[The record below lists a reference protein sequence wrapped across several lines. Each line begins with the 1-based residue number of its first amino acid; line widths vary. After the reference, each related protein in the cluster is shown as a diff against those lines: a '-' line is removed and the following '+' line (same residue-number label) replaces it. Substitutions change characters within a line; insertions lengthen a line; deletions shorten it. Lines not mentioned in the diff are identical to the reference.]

1 MENNFDLC
9 YNSGHET
16 FREPDATGEAA
27 PTSNPVAK
35 KGHDLVGGGSTTRIL
50 RKFRFSM
57 AAGLSEGRGK
67 RLESE
72 SLSRSSCQTFRTREK
87 AIGEP
92 FAERPCSFWLQHR
105 SLDHAPCGRSN
116 SQVFWNSLSSQ
127 PPLATSDGVGMEL
140 PKARTSGS
148 GKGRGRD
155 RTLEE
160 ETLAGNKK
168 KPSHLEPIWPSSMRV
183 DFCSFPMFAEHGRR
197 GDKLPSCIIST
208 GEKESRPSRPL
219 LSRPSDDTWRFTSN
233 FKGRI
238 LRPQMWRSFCAIS
251 RNTSVGMLF
260 SYGIELSSIGEKQSM
275 TSWIAT
281 QDSMWNGF
289 PDMPRS
295 SIRLNLYG
303 PRRNAD
309 WPIALLR
316 GQRNSSECW
325 IAPPD
330 AFSILNVSSGLVS
343 GHLNCLGKDNKLSI
357 SYA

>member
-9 YNSGHET
+9 YNNGYET

-27 PTSNPVAK
+27 PTSNPVSE
-35 KGHDLVGGGSTTRIL
+35 KGHDFVGSGPTTRIL

-57 AAGLSEGRGK
+57 AAGLSEGRGE
-67 RLESE
+67 RPESQ
-72 SLSRSSCQTFRTREK
+72 SLSGSSCQAFRTREK
-87 AIGEP
+87 AISDP

-105 SLDHAPCGRSN
+105 SLDHAPGGRGN
-116 SQVFWNSLSSQ
+116 SQIFCNSLSSQ
-127 PPLATSDGVGMEL
+127 PPMATSDGAGMEL
-140 PKARTSGS
+140 PEARTSS
-148 GKGRGRD
+148 PGKGRGRD

-168 KPSHLEPIWPSSMRV
+168 KSSHLEPIWPSSMRV

-208 GEKESRPSRPL
+208 GEKESRPL

-251 RNTSVGMLF
+251 CDTSVGMLF
-260 SYGIELSSIGEKQSM
+260 SYGIELSSIGEDQSM

-309 WPIALLR
+309 WPIALPR
-316 GQRNSSECW
+316 GQSNSSECW
-325 IAPPD
+325 ITPPD

-343 GHLNCLGKDNKLSI
+343 GHLNCPGKDNRFSI
-357 SYA
+357 NYA